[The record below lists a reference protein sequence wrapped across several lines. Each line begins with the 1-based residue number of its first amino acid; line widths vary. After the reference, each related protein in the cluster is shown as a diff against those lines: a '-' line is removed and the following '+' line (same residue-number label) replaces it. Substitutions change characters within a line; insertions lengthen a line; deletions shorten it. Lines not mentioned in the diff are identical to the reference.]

1 VIARVEPRSEPRSGE
16 RINLRVRAGS
26 ILLFDPV
33 SGARIGAEITAP
45 AAVS

>member
-1 VIARVEPRSEPRSGE
+1 VIARVEPRSEPRSGA

-26 ILLFDPV
+26 ILLFDAV
-33 SGARIGAEITAP
+33 SGARIGAEIPAP